1 MALTNLSEKFGTSGK
16 LFWKQ
21 PLREVVE
28 NGVLK
33 ILAKFLQNICKGVA
47 ILVKFQAKSWKSVTL
62 LKMISQ
68 NTFLQLLPVLV
79 SNTPPMRLIFAEIYF
94 HQINFPV
101 GLFWR
106 MTILPY
112 FPDRKIREILR
123 RQIFAKTAN
132 SAKKNLAK
140 INALKVYEN

>member
-68 NTFLQLLPVLV
+68 NTFLQLLPVLL
-79 SNTPPMRLIFAEIYF
+79 SNTFVEIYF
-94 HQINFPV
+94 HQINFPL
-101 GLFWR
+101 GLFWQ